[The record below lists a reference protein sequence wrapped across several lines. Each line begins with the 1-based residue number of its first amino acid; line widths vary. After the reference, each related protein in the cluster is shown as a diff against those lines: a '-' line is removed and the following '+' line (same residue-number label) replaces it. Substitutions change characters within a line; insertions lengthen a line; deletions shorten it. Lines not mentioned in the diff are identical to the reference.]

1 MFIFSEWNDFCG
13 SSWKNFVVFSIV
25 LMQKQIRRL
34 KLLTMINCDAQLQGE
49 LRPLPT
55 RASFITRSA
64 LTPNLRRHPEKHE
77 VSLRKNKTSCSSA
90 QTNVSLWETNTRRS
104 LWVKLWKFKDQIEL
118 FGWFLISVS
127 SLFLFTLNNS
137 HLQKH
142 SPCLSVSCRNF
153 PKLQK
158 HFKILFSICLTFRN
172 I

>member
-90 QTNVSLWETNTRRS
+90 QTNVGKQTQGKVFQSNSENL
-104 LWVKLWKFKDQIEL
+104 KIKYKL